1 MAELAQAQSILK
13 ETLAKVA
20 ALEAQFDEANT
31 KKVMKK
37 YIGAKLVWT
46 SGLNTE
52 RSRGSRDSRSGT
64 GGRQVNTTSFN
75 MSTYCRSNP

>member
-31 KKVMKK
+31 KKVRDRVR
-37 YIGAKLVWT
+37 LD
-46 SGLNTE
+46 
-52 RSRGSRDSRSGT
+52 RGGVGVT
-64 GGRQVNTTSFN
+64 I
-75 MSTYCRSNP
+75 

>member
-31 KKVMKK
+31 KKVG
-37 YIGAKLVWT
+37 Y
-46 SGLNTE
+46 
-52 RSRGSRDSRSGT
+52 
-64 GGRQVNTTSFN
+64 
-75 MSTYCRSNP
+75 

>member
-31 KKVMKK
+31 KKVRVVQNW
-37 YIGAKLVWT
+37 YLLVRWRYP
-46 SGLNTE
+46 SA
-52 RSRGSRDSRSGT
+52 
-64 GGRQVNTTSFN
+64 
-75 MSTYCRSNP
+75 MSTYSSKLVHTLLTFQPLSTTKQTCEGSAKRR